1 MSGRQ
6 SGKPE
11 TPDIPEAAETQAA
24 WMPESA
30 QAHRLLRE
38 RAMLFAQL
46 EAADEPV
53 QLREPYIRFRLG
65 AQEHYGIPY
74 AQVEEIMDAG
84 RICPV
89 PGTPGFVRGVR
100 NRRGEMLTVLDLK
113 EFFRPARDE
122 EYAEDALIIVVRSQ
136 GMLAGILV
144 NEVIGNDEFIATE
157 LDPALPA
164 SGIRDLQHLRGIC
177 RGQIAILDMESLFN
191 DPVMNVS
198 KPVGAS

>member
-1 MSGRQ
+1 MSGWQ
-6 SGKPE
+6 SVKPDA
-11 TPDIPEAAETQAA
+11 PDVPEAAEMPAA

-30 QAHRLLRE
+30 QAHRLLHE
-38 RAMLFAQL
+38 RAVLFAQS

-53 QLREPYIRFRLG
+53 LAQEPYIRFRLG
-65 AQEHYGIPY
+65 VQEHYGIPY
-74 AQVEEIMDAG
+74 AQVEEIMDAMS
-84 RICPV
+84 ICPV
-89 PGTPGFVRGVR
+89 PGTPGFVRGVM

-122 EYAEDALIIVVRSQ
+122 EYAEDALIIVVKAQ

-144 NEVIGNDEFIATE
+144 NEIIGNDEFVATG
-157 LDPALPA
+157 LDAALPA
-164 SGIRDLQHLRGIC
+164 SGIRDLQHLRGIY